1 MTTSKQDL
9 TVNSKNQCESKL
21 ITKISHVVRTP
32 LNTAFGFSSLLRE
45 TTMNT
50 EQLTYLDYIDKA
62 LELLLKNVNELIN
75 VNDEVYDSPV
85 IAAPPIDLQKAR
97 ILLIDD
103 FYLNRFIIKL
113 LLEKWN
119 AIVIDTI
126 DGNSALTHLKE
137 KQFDVILMDLELPG
151 LDGFSI
157 TKIIR
162 EELKLETPIIALTA
176 NVCRGIIEK
185 CLTAGMNE
193 FVSKPF
199 HQLELQNKIVN
210 ELQKSNMSKK
220 HIENHKPIVSSISYD
235 LSKLKKMMGDD
246 KNSLDRM
253 IRLFIELTPNAIR
266 LIKQS
271 YSDHKIDEVYR
282 IAHSLKPS
290 VDLIG
295 IHEMKVDIREIEEL
309 AKKGEETEV
318 LARIIDKVER
328 NCMQVIELLKQE
340 VD

>member
-1 MTTSKQDL
+1 MTNHKQKL
-9 TVNSKNQCESKL
+9 TVDSIDPCEGKL
-21 ITKISHVVRTP
+21 ITKISHIVRTP

-45 TTMNT
+45 TTLNT
-50 EQLTYLDYIDKA
+50 EQLTYLDYIDKS
-62 LELLLKNVNELIN
+62 LELLLENVNELVN
-75 VNDEVYDSPV
+75 VNDAVYDSPV
-85 IAAPPIDLQKAR
+85 LAAPPIDLQKASVL
-97 ILLIDD
+97 IIDD

-119 AIVIDTI
+119 AIVVDIA
-126 DGNSALTHLKE
+126 DGNSALTLLKE
-137 KQFDVILMDLELPG
+137 KTFDIILMDLELPG

-157 TKIIR
+157 TKKIR

-176 NVCRGIIEK
+176 NICPGIIKK
-185 CLTAGMNE
+185 CITTGMNE

-210 ELQKSNMSKK
+210 ELQKRRIAILP
-220 HIENHKPIVSSISYD
+220 IENHEPITSPISYD
-235 LSKLKKMMGDD
+235 LSRLKKMMGDD

-253 IRLFIELTPNAIR
+253 ILLFIDLTPNAIS

-271 YSDHKIDEVYR
+271 YYDHKIDEVYR
-282 IAHSLKPS
+282 MAHSLKPS

-295 IHEMKVDIREIEEL
+295 IHEMKADIRKIEEL
-309 AKKGEETEV
+309 AKKGEETDI
-318 LARIIDKVER
+318 LARIIDKIEL
-328 NCMQVIELLKQE
+328 NCMQVIEILKKE